1 MRGRSER
8 KLSYLV
14 VIGDCRMI
22 TNPCEVAVQ
31 RKERSSAT
39 HYRRRKDSKQGVA
52 AEAKYLEDAETDR
65 RSG

>member
-1 MRGRSER
+1 
-8 KLSYLV
+8 
-14 VIGDCRMI
+14 MI